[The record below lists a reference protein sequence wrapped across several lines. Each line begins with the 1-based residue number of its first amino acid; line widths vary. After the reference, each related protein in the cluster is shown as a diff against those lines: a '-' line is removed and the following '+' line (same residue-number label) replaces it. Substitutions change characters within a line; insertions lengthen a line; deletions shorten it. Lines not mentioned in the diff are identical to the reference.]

1 MPITNLNNAH
11 LTEAQQTEI
20 KNALSTLENA
30 LSSLNVTLT
39 AAERQQ
45 YGSVNEQHK
54 LLINKVRD
62 YRRESQN
69 LSVPE
74 LDWEEFEKDYNSRQF
89 LESIL
94 NRLGALEER
103 LKNAKILHDYDN
115 YQSAL
120 DDYAYTSYRAG
131 SQAAGYE
138 TKMNELKQFF
148 STKRRSDGTFPPQAE
163 PLK

>member
-1 MPITNLNNAH
+1 MPINNLNSAH
-11 LTEAQQTEI
+11 LSETQ
-20 KNALSTLENA
+20 KNDITAAISTLENA
-30 LSSLNVTLT
+30 LSVLKVTLT
-39 AAERQQ
+39 PEERRT

-62 YRRESQN
+62 YRRDSQN
-69 LSVPE
+69 LSVPDF
-74 LDWEEFEKDYNSRQF
+74 DWDEFENDYQSRSF

-103 LKNAKILHDYDN
+103 VKNAKILHDYDN

-120 DDYAYTSYRAG
+120 EDYGYTSYRAG

-148 STKRRSDGTFPPQAE
+148 ARTGKGKPFPEQQE